1 MTRTT
6 AAAIVVLAAALG
18 AANSAAAQEPVT
30 SFDLL
35 NTRLTLGDTVWV
47 TDAQGREVAG
57 RIRDLSPTSL
67 LLDAG
72 GTPQDF
78 QAARVHSIR
87 LQPKDPLRNGV
98 LWGAVAGAATGAL
111 SCLLNPQCG
120 GDDEIAAAVSLGLA
134 GVGAA
139 AGAGIGAGVDAAVKG
154 PKLIV
159 YAAPAARGGS
169 RLTVAP
175 MFTPR
180 AKGVAVSFG
189 F

>member
-1 MTRTT
+1 MANSALATLS
-6 AAAIVVLAAALG
+6 VVLLGVAPAL
-18 AANSAAAQEPVT
+18 AAAQEPVT

-35 NTRLTLGDTVWV
+35 NTRLKLGDTVWV
-47 TDAQGREVAG
+47 TDAQGREVTG
-57 RIRDLSPTSL
+57 TIRDLSPASL

-78 QAARVHSIR
+78 QAARVGTIR
-87 LQPKDPLRNGV
+87 MQPKDPLRNGV
-98 LWGAVAGAATGAL
+98 LWGALAGATTGAL

-139 AGAGIGAGVDAAVKG
+139 TGAAIGAGVDAAVKG

-159 YAAPAARGGS
+159 YAAPAARGAS
-169 RLTVAP
+169 RLSVAP

-180 AKGVAVSFG
+180 AQGVAVSFA

>member
-1 MTRTT
+1 MIRPAASFVVLT
-6 AAAIVVLAAALG
+6 AALCAAT
-18 AANSAAAQEPVT
+18 SAAAQEPVT

-35 NTRLTLGDTVWV
+35 NTRLRVGDTVWV
-47 TDAQGREVAG
+47 ADTQGREIAG

-72 GTPQDF
+72 GTPQDL
-78 QAARVHSIR
+78 QAPRVRSIR
-87 LQPKDPLRNGV
+87 MQREDPLRNGV
-98 LWGAVAGAATGAL
+98 VWGVLAGAVTGAL

-120 GDDEIAAAVSLGLA
+120 GDDEIAAAASLGLA

-154 PKLIV
+154 PKLVV
-159 YAAPAARGGS
+159 YAAPAASGGGRFS
-169 RLTVAP
+169 VGP
-175 MFTPR
+175 MLTPR
-180 AKGVAVSFG
+180 TKGMAVSFA